1 MSRVRVKFCGITR
14 PQDAVVAAELGV
26 DAIGLVFVP
35 GSKRRVDLTQ
45 ARAILDAL
53 PPLVT
58 SVALFMD
65 ASAEEVRAVLDA
77 LPIDLTQF
85 HGRET
90 PEYCESVGRPY
101 IKALAMGDTLDA
113 VVEAG
118 RYARARG
125 VLLDAHR
132 KGELGGRGE
141 RFDWQRIPPALA
153 ARILLAGGLD
163 ETNVAEAVRQVRPY
177 AVDVSTGIESS
188 PGIKCARRMQKFI
201 EEVNR
206 ASREHGQR

>member
-14 PQDAVVAAELGV
+14 AEDAVVAASLGV

-35 GSKRRVDLTQ
+35 GSKRRVDLGQ
-45 ARAILDAL
+45 AREILDAL

-65 ASAEEVRAVLDA
+65 AAVADVEEVLDA
-77 LPIDLTQF
+77 LPVDLLQF
-85 HGRET
+85 HGSET
-90 PEYCESVGRPY
+90 PEDCARFGRPW
-101 IKALAMGDTLDA
+101 IKALAMGNTIDA
-113 VVEAG
+113 LAEAG

-141 RFDWQRIPPALA
+141 RFDWSCIPPPLA

-163 ETNVAEAVRQVRPY
+163 ENNVADAVAQVRPY

-206 ASREHGQR
+206 ASREYGQR